1 MLHRP
6 RPAHD
11 LLPPSLL
18 SGYERLA
25 IADAIADALADA
37 RLARRARVR
46 TALGRVLPHRRH

>member
-18 SGYERLA
+18 SGYERL
-25 IADAIADALADA
+25 AIADALADA